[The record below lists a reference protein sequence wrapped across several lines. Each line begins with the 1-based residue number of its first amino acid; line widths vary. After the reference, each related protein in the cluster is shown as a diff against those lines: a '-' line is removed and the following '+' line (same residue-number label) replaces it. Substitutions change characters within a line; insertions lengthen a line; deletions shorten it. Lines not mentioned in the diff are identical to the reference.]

1 MHAGRKSLW
10 LAALSAVA
18 VVSFLTGLV
27 ISARLGTRVPS
38 TAEAVQPSLPRWI
51 AAPDPAGASE
61 DDVVLTQSL
70 FRRVAQS
77 VSPGV
82 VKVQTTTFVSRRRW
96 FDDMFRGM
104 PEWFRFHFQR
114 PDDEGDE
121 GPQGREPSWG
131 SGFFIDPSGLI
142 LTNLHVIES
151 REEGKIADDIRVIL
165 HNGHSYKAEVV
176 GFDRRLDV
184 ALLRIKPDE
193 PVTALPLGD
202 SNKVQVGDWVI
213 AVGNP
218 FNFSNSVTAGIIS
231 GRGGTERR
239 PTRYVDFIQTDAPI
253 NPGNSGG
260 PLVNLRGEVIGINN
274 WIFTNSFQWAGLGF
288 AIPINPVKQILPQ
301 LKEKG
306 RVDRG
311 YLGVIIQFGESQ
323 EQIRKSLGAPYG
335 APVIDVEK
343 GTPADEIGIRRYDVI
358 MEVNG
363 QKVERAEDLSD
374 IVSSYPPGT
383 KVKLKVWRDGKP
395 IELTA
400 TLARF
405 PEETVPRPA
414 REERRKQT
422 LGLELEPITAPMAER
437 MGLPV
442 DHGLLVR
449 RVVPQSPAYEA
460 GLTEGDVIAEVDRKP
475 VRSVDEFI
483 ELVEKARKANRDS
496 VILLVFRGRAPQP
509 QLMTLPLPKP

>member
-1 MHAGRKSLW
+1 MNLGRKSLW
-10 LAALSAVA
+10 LAALSIVA
-18 VVSFLTGLV
+18 VVSFLTGLI

-38 TAEAVQPSLPRWI
+38 TAEAVQPPLPRWT
-51 AAPDPAGASE
+51 AAPDPAGLSE
-61 DDVVLTQSL
+61 DDVVLTQDL
-70 FRRVAQS
+70 FRRIAQS
-77 VSPGV
+77 VSAGV

-104 PEWFRFHFQR
+104 PEWFRFHFQE
-114 PDDEGDE
+114 PGDE

-131 SGFFIDPSGLI
+131 SGFFIDSTGLI

-193 PVTALPLGD
+193 PVTALSLGD

-288 AIPINPVKQILPQ
+288 AIPINPVKQVLPQ

-306 RVDRG
+306 HVDRG
-311 YLGVIIQFGESQ
+311 YLGVVIQFGESQ
-323 EQIRKSLGAPYG
+323 AQIRKSLGAPYG
-335 APVIDVEK
+335 APVIDVDK

-358 MEVNG
+358 MEVND

-374 IVSSYPPGT
+374 IISSYPPGT

-400 TLARF
+400 TLARL
-405 PEETVPRPA
+405 PEETTSRPA

-422 LGLELEPITAPMAER
+422 LGLELEPITPSMAER
-437 MGLPV
+437 MGLSV

-449 RVVPQSPAYEA
+449 RVAPQSPAYEA

-475 VRSVDEFI
+475 VQSVDEFI
-483 ELVEKARKANRDS
+483 DLVEKARKANRDS
-496 VILLVFRGRAPQP
+496 VILLVFRGRAAQP
-509 QLMTLPLPKP
+509 LLMTLPLPKP